1 MKYWWLEKYKNF
13 KIIQI
18 KDLIKD
24 INYFLTMPK
33 NYEKTYN
40 ILKNENIEN
49 LEEEELLILLNTIV
63 TTKNVKDNKLSLI
76 IKKLLTI
83 PDNSFP
89 KSDYSLEETLVEIS
103 KLKTNLPHQEKLE
116 INNISICY
124 NCLNVYYVD
133 KIKNVNKKNLC
144 LCPFCLKSKL
154 YFDNDYIPMN
164 YTFIKLASIYYK
176 TSSLGCT
183 FREIKKM
190 LKKNIKLETDIKNY
204 DIDLT
209 EIFPSKVKPID
220 EKIISKKIYDLLM
233 KKEENLDHEVTLYT
247 KELNDFKMLILLVSI
262 MEVLSNSIYLK
273 DIIIVSPNKKV
284 ITELKQTIKTI
295 ISN

>member
-49 LEEEELLILLNTIV
+49 LEEEELLILLNVIV

-103 KLKTNLPHQEKLE
+103 KLKTNLPYQQKLE
-116 INNISICY
+116 TNNISICY

-183 FREIKKM
+183 FREIKKL

-233 KKEENLDHEVTLYT
+233 EKEENLHHEVTLYT

>member
-33 NYEKTYN
+33 NYEKTYD
-40 ILKNENIEN
+40 ILKNENTEN
-49 LEEEELLILLNTIV
+49 LNEEELLVLLKVIV

-76 IKKLLTI
+76 IKRLLTI

-89 KSDYSLEETLVEIS
+89 KSDYSLEETLEEIS
-103 KLKTNLPHQEKLE
+103 KLKTNLPYQEKLE
-116 INNISICY
+116 TNNISVCY

-133 KIKNVNKKNLC
+133 KIKSVNKKNLC

-164 YTFIKLASIYYK
+164 YTFIKLASLYYK

-183 FREIKKM
+183 FSEIKKL
-190 LKKNIKLETDIKNY
+190 LKKNIKLGTDIKNY

-209 EIFPSKVKPID
+209 EIFPDKLKPID

-233 KKEENLDHEVTLYT
+233 EKEENLDHEVTIYI
-247 KELNDFKMLILLVSI
+247 KELNDFKILILLVSI

-273 DIIIVSPNKKV
+273 DIRIVSTNKEL
-284 ITELKQTIKTI
+284 ITKLKQTIKTI
-295 ISN
+295 ITN